1 MLMLCVLRSRGVAAM
16 RIRFVLAVFLVMGS
30 FVLERPVVAHHS
42 GASYDSDHQISLTG
56 TVSNYE
62 WTNPHVFIYLDV
74 KDESG
79 AVAQW
84 RVEGNSPNMLARAG
98 WKKEMI
104 KEGDQ
109 ITVNGAPAKNKALI
123 LRLISLT
130 LANGMKFDGQG
141 FK

>member
-1 MLMLCVLRSRGVAAM
+1 MRLRLLFAL
-16 RIRFVLAVFLVMGS
+16 FLAISCLGIAEP
-30 FVLERPVVAHHS
+30 LLAHHS

-56 TVSNYE
+56 TVSNFE

-74 KDESG
+74 KDDSG
-79 AVAQW
+79 SVVQW

-104 KEGDQ
+104 KTGDH
-109 ITVNGAPAKNKALI
+109 ITVNGAPAKDKAPI

-130 LANGMKFDGQG
+130 LANGVKFDGQG
-141 FK
+141 FKIA

>member
-1 MLMLCVLRSRGVAAM
+1 MKLRLMIVCTAALIGLEGSRP
-16 RIRFVLAVFLVMGS
+16 LL
-30 FVLERPVVAHHS
+30 AHHS
-42 GASYDSDHQISLTG
+42 GASYDDDHQISLTG
-56 TVSNYE
+56 TVNNFE

-74 KDESG
+74 KDENG

-104 KEGDQ
+104 KAGDQ
-109 ITVNGAPAKNKALI
+109 ITVNGAPAKNKAPI

-130 LANGMKFDGQG
+130 LANGVKFDGQG
-141 FK
+141 FKIA

>member
-1 MLMLCVLRSRGVAAM
+1 MKFRL
-16 RIRFVLAVFLVMGS
+16 VLALFLAISG
-30 FVLERPVVAHHS
+30 FAIAQPLAAHHS

-74 KDESG
+74 KDENS
-79 AVAQW
+79 AIVQW

-104 KEGDQ
+104 KVGDQ
-109 ITVNGAPAKNKALI
+109 ITVNGAPAKNKAPI

-130 LANGMKFDGQG
+130 LANGVKFDGQG
-141 FK
+141 FKIG